1 MADRDELARSFGDQ
15 VTAYEAA
22 RPGYPREAVDWAL
35 EPINAAYST
44 IVDVGAGTGKLTR
57 VLVATGA
64 EVIAVDPDA
73 EMELELMAQV
83 PGVETYLGTGES
95 LPLPDASADA
105 ITYGQAWHWVDPERA
120 AAEAVRVLHPGGV
133 LALLWNEL
141 DRSTPWVGRYR
152 ELLGTSPAEAF
163 LASLTELVLPEPFG
177 GAEERRFGWSAT
189 IGGAG
194 LLDLARSR
202 PAVMR
207 AEPGVRERIEE
218 GIRALADELG
228 LAGGATVELPYVT
241 RAFRVVRP

>member
-1 MADRDELARSFGDQ
+1 MDRDELARSFGDQ

-64 EVIAVDPDA
+64 EVLAVDPDA
-73 EMELELMAQV
+73 EMELELMTQV

-120 AAEAVRVLHPGGV
+120 AAEAERVLHPGGV
-133 LALLWNEL
+133 LVMLWNRL
-141 DRSTPWVGRYR
+141 DTTTEWVARYGG
-152 ELLGTSPAEAF
+152 LLGESPAERYLDA
-163 LASLTELVLPEPFG
+163 LGTLVVPDPFG
-177 GAEERRFGWSAT
+177 VAEEQRFGWSAT
-189 IGGAG
+189 IDGAG
-194 LLDLARSR
+194 LVDLARSR
-202 PAVMR
+202 PVVMR
-207 AEPGVRERIEE
+207 AEAGERDRIER
-218 GIRALADELG
+218 GIAALAAELG
-228 LAGGATVELPYVT
+228 IDGGATIELPYVT
-241 RAFRVVRP
+241 RAFRVRRP